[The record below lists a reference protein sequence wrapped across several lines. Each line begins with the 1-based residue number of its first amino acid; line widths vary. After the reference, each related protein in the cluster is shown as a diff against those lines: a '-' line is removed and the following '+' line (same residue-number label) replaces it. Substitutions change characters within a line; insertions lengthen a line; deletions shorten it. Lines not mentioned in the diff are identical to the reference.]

1 MASIIGERCPVRR
14 IERFAGWQASGRSSE
29 AYTPPMRRLVA
40 LLAAAILAAACG
52 SNTAGPPAADASPE
66 PDNDSVSPSELPGAS
81 CRDRGGGSAETI
93 PDFVSVDVESVG
105 DVDRVTFGFRPR
117 DPSAKAPPSYS
128 VRLTDELLGDEAGTP
143 EVDGEIYLVVVFSA
157 FGVDLSGE
165 EPVEIYTGPTELTPD
180 LSTVVELEELG
191 DFEATVTW
199 AIGLSRRACYRL
211 DAGPDEL
218 VLEFPA
224 A

>member
-1 MASIIGERCPVRR
+1 MYTKSDPTR
-14 IERFAGWQASGRSSE
+14 IERHRL
-29 AYTPPMRRLVA
+29 PRMRRPVA
-40 LLAAAILAAACG
+40 LLAAAILTAACG
-52 SNTAGPPAADASPE
+52 RSGTGPPAAETLPESSNGAGSPA
-66 PDNDSVSPSELPGAS
+66 ELAGAS
-81 CRDRGGGSAETI
+81 CRDRGGGSADTI

-105 DVDRVTFGFRPR
+105 DVERVTFGFRPR

-211 DAGPDEL
+211 DASSDSL
-218 VLEFPA
+218 VLEFPST
-224 A
+224 